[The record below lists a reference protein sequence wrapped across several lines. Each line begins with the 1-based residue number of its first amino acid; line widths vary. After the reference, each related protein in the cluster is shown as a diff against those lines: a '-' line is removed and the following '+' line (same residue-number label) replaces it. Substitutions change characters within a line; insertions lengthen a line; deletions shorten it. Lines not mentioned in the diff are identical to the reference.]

1 MPFSLTQIDNHLVK
15 LIIEGDVTKYSVL
28 DLCQEIDAVMG
39 REIKRLNIISDIT
52 RLGKVSAEARHLLAA
67 HNKGQRVG
75 KIALVGFNQKEKI
88 LAHFILVESKRNNI
102 YFFDTAI
109 EAESWL
115 LEKYSE

>member
-1 MPFSLTQIDNHLVK
+1 MAFSLSQIDNHLVK
-15 LIIEGDVTKYSVL
+15 LTIDGDVTKYSVL
-28 DLCQEIDAVMG
+28 DLCQEINTVMG
-39 REIKRLNIISDIT
+39 HEAERLNIITDIT
-52 RLGKVSAEARHLLAA
+52 TLGKVSAEARHLLAA
-67 HNKGQRVG
+67 HNKGERVG

-102 YFFDTAI
+102 YFFDTTI